1 LLVKP
6 SDAFEFKGSWHSIV
20 VVASG
25 GELAR
30 LSRDGHLPKER
41 VVNLSRVRT
50 TCGSGWVELE
60 KRADQLTLETH
71 NTQTSFVF
79 FRVVRGYAFFLQPRT
94 ARTLT
99 KQNTNNGVF

>member
-1 LLVKP
+1 LDYSLVSKTAGRFRIQRQLALHCGR
-6 SDAFEFKGSWHSIV
+6 SV
-20 VVASG
+20 C

-79 FRVVRGYAFFLQPRT
+79 FRVFRGYDFSST
-94 ARTLT
+94 TNGTNTHET
-99 KQNTNNGVF
+99 KHE